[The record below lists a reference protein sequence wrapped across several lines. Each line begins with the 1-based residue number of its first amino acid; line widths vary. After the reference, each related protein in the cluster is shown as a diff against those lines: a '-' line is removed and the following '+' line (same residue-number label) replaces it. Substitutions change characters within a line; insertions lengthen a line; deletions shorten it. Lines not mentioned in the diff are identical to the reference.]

1 MTAAVE
7 FFDAPEDLDW
17 TRYDHASAEE
27 WLTRASTGIQVTA
40 AMHNAALVRLA
51 VTMDMIS
58 DPSLPGLHTGTHTLE
73 GDTLERGGYATAT
86 YAGPIVAA
94 QTRALPVVGFERE
107 PTDAARAVAWKALA
121 QYARRLATY
130 TMATGTPPAAAST
143 ALVGVAGVA
152 AESLVPQRGDT
163 LPLEY
168 LVEDRGTA
176 SVARVVFDAGEAYA
190 DRLARGTAAGSIT
203 AAETAGR
210 PLLVQLAAEY
220 DAEIKVDKRNALL
233 LLGGGVVVAYLA
245 RSQLKKVGAYV
256 ARGLKR

>member
-1 MTAAVE
+1 VTSAVE

-17 TRYDHASAEE
+17 TRYDRASAEE
-27 WLTRASTGIQVTA
+27 WLVRASTGIQVTA
-40 AMHNAALVRLA
+40 AQHNAALVRLA
-51 VTMDMIS
+51 TTMDMIS
-58 DPSLPGLHTGTHTLE
+58 APDLPGLHSGVHNL
-73 GDTLERGGYATAT
+73 DQGGYATAT

-143 ALVGVAGVA
+143 ALVGVAGVV
-152 AESLVPQRGDT
+152 AESLVPQRGET

-190 DRLARGTAAGSIT
+190 DRLARGTAAGAIT

-256 ARGLKR
+256 ARGMKR